1 MGSCKGLESLNDIIS
16 GQLTEKMVRKDI
28 DEFIE
33 KIRLVIFKLV

>member
-1 MGSCKGLESLNDIIS
+1 MGSCKGLESLKAIIS